1 MTVDSF
7 VYTISSDSSRN
18 STNTTSTVM
27 LTFWTS
33 KFSFWSMKDRI
44 LDSLVNYQLALAKRL
59 SRKLSNRQEN
69 PALENF
75 ILSENLKCLDDL
87 NKI

>member
-1 MTVDSF
+1 
-7 VYTISSDSSRN
+7 
-18 STNTTSTVM
+18 
-27 LTFWTS
+27 
-33 KFSFWSMKDRI
+33 MKDRI

-75 ILSENLKCLDDL
+75 ILSEILKGLDDL